1 MGCHFLLQRN
11 LLDPGIEPK
20 SPHCR
25 RILYRLSHQGS
36 PTSLTFH
43 HQFSQEG
50 YDTGGR
56 KISGSE
62 LIRASGLFTCPSRGK
77 DGAGQLVEHAV
88 ARGAR
93 TGHLALCV
101 PEARGPQGL
110 RQEPGAVSAR
120 ARDLWPHLRLRHPPP
135 VQVRNCAAGVG
146 PGSSPFLEGLC
157 EVRLRCAGREA
168 SSRVCVAWTAPV
180 TSSSSSGSGAP
191 FMRAR
196 ARRGLLVGQARRRD
210 HHGRTRRRPPAP
222 VVQCCA
228 AASCRSLS
236 ASGDSLI
243 KPSGGAGP

>member
-1 MGCHFLLQRN
+1 M
-11 LLDPGIEPK
+11 PAPA
-20 SPHCR
+20 
-25 RILYRLSHQGS
+25 
-36 PTSLTFH
+36 T
-43 HQFSQEG
+43 
-50 YDTGGR
+50 
-56 KISGSE
+56 
-62 LIRASGLFTCPSRGK
+62 
-77 DGAGQLVEHAV
+77 
-88 ARGAR
+88 
-93 TGHLALCV
+93 LALCV
-101 PEARGPQGL
+101 PEARGPRGR
-110 RQEPGAVSAR
+110 RQELGAVSAR
-120 ARDLWPHLRLRHPPP
+120 TRDLWPHLRLRHPPP

-196 ARRGLLVGQARRRD
+196 ARRGLLVGQVRRRD

-243 KPSGGAGP
+243 KPSGGAGPEGRGVLLATPSHVRVLPQVGPRARYVKRPLGWLPAEPESRPGL